1 MGPGRDERRPGSPP
15 FSLKFPASMVNSQH
29 ELRPLQES
37 LPFCSR
43 PPPRCQ
49 AGSTNQKRPWAGAAV
64 QRANRR
70 AVAAGLARACGSCR
84 LSGRHVRTGR
94 DTRGFRLLPH
104 WKITP
109 LASLAPSS
117 ELTGMVPREAPESAQ
132 CLCPSFTIPNAK
144 DVLRK
149 RHKRRSRQHQRFMAR
164 KALLQE
170 QGLLS
175 VPPEPGS
182 SLLPTSFR
190 AVPATEAAS
199 SGKQCLRAGSGSAPC
214 SRRPA
219 PRRASGPLPSKCVAI
234 DCEMVGTGPQGRVSE
249 LARCSIVSYHGDVL
263 YDKYIRPEMPIVD
276 YRTRWSGV
284 TRQHMRKAI
293 PFQVAQKE
301 ILKLL
306 KGKVVVGHALH
317 NDFQALKYVHPRSQT
332 RDTTYVPN
340 FLSEPGLHTR
350 ARVSLKDLALQLLHK
365 KIQVGPHGHSS
376 VEDAMTAMELYR
388 LVEVQWEQQ
397 EARSLWTCP
406 EDREPDS
413 STDMEQ
419 YMEDQYWP
427 EDLAHG
433 SRGGAR
439 EAQDR
444 RN

>member
-1 MGPGRDERRPGSPP
+1 
-15 FSLKFPASMVNSQH
+15 
-29 ELRPLQES
+29 
-37 LPFCSR
+37 
-43 PPPRCQ
+43 
-49 AGSTNQKRPWAGAAV
+49 
-64 QRANRR
+64 
-70 AVAAGLARACGSCR
+70 
-84 LSGRHVRTGR
+84 
-94 DTRGFRLLPH
+94 
-104 WKITP
+104 
-109 LASLAPSS
+109 
-117 ELTGMVPREAPESAQ
+117 
-132 CLCPSFTIPNAK
+132 
-144 DVLRK
+144 
-149 RHKRRSRQHQRFMAR
+149 
-164 KALLQE
+164 
-170 QGLLS
+170 
-175 VPPEPGS
+175 
-182 SLLPTSFR
+182 
-190 AVPATEAAS
+190 
-199 SGKQCLRAGSGSAPC
+199 
-214 SRRPA
+214 
-219 PRRASGPLPSKCVAI
+219 
-234 DCEMVGTGPQGRVSE
+234 
-249 LARCSIVSYHGDVL
+249 
-263 YDKYIRPEMPIVD
+263 MPIAD
-276 YRTRWSGV
+276 YRTRWSGI
-284 TRQHMRKAI
+284 TRQHMRKAV

-365 KIQVGPHGHSS
+365 KIQVGQHGHSS
-376 VEDAMTAMELYR
+376 VEDATTAMELYR

-427 EDLAHG
+427 DDLAHG

>member
-1 MGPGRDERRPGSPP
+1 
-15 FSLKFPASMVNSQH
+15 
-29 ELRPLQES
+29 
-37 LPFCSR
+37 
-43 PPPRCQ
+43 
-49 AGSTNQKRPWAGAAV
+49 
-64 QRANRR
+64 
-70 AVAAGLARACGSCR
+70 
-84 LSGRHVRTGR
+84 
-94 DTRGFRLLPH
+94 
-104 WKITP
+104 
-109 LASLAPSS
+109 
-117 ELTGMVPREAPESAQ
+117 MVPREAAESAQ
-132 CLCPSFTIPNAK
+132 CLCPSLAK
-144 DVLRK
+144 DVLRR

-175 VPPEPGS
+175 TPPPEPGASPLPS
-182 SLLPTSFR
+182 SSG
-190 AVPATEAAS
+190 ATPGSAAAS
-199 SGKQCLRAGSGSAPC
+199 SKRQHPRAGSGSAPG

-219 PRRASGPLPSKCVAI
+219 PTEVSGPSPSKYVAI
-234 DCEMVGTGPQGRVSE
+234 DCEMVGTGPRGWVSE
-249 LARCSIVSYHGDVL
+249 LARCSVVSYHGDVL

-276 YRTRWSGV
+276 YRTRWSGI

-340 FLSEPGLHTR
+340 LLNPPGLHTR

-365 KIQVGPHGHSS
+365 KIQVGKHGHSS
-376 VEDAMTAMELYR
+376 VEDATTAMELYR

-397 EARSLWTCP
+397 EASSPWAHP

-427 EDLAHG
+427 EDLAQG
-433 SRGGAR
+433 SSGGRRQTQDGR
-439 EAQDR
+439 E
-444 RN
+444 